1 MTTQK
6 RWLVAAAVA
15 LVTLAATGWWLA
27 RATPVRTVV
36 LAERLVQRSL
46 VVTGRVA
53 PARESTLASTV
64 TGRVVATSVAEGE
77 VVRAGTVLV
86 ALEPDESQAAL
97 AQAEVQLADARG
109 QLADAQRQWQRQ
121 RELQAQGFLSAAAL
135 DATERARDTAQRHV
149 ERAQAAVQQA
159 RARRQQVAIRAPAD
173 GVLLTRLVE
182 VGDAVT
188 AGKAVA
194 RFAWAGAAR
203 VLLDLDER
211 DVARVAVG
219 QTAAVRAD
227 AWPQAPMAARVQRIG
242 TQVDGVRGTVEVELA
257 LDDAAADGVRLLP
270 GMTVSAEVVT
280 DAPRPRLLLPLSA
293 LRDGRVATVVAGR
306 VRWVAVE
313 TDPAVDG
320 WLPVRRGL
328 ASGAEVIDPAPTLAD
343 GARVEVRR

>member
-1 MTTQK
+1 MTTHK
-6 RWLVAAAVA
+6 RWLAAAAVA
-15 LVTLAATGWWLA
+15 LVALAAAGWWFA
-27 RATPVRTVV
+27 RATPVHTVV
-36 LAERLVQRSL
+36 LTERPVQRSL

-64 TGRVVATSVAEGE
+64 TGRVVATPVAEGE
-77 VVRAGTVLV
+77 TVRAGAVLV

-97 AQAEVQLADARG
+97 AQAEAQLADARG
-109 QLADAQRQWQRQ
+109 QLADAHRQWQRQ
-121 RELQAQGFLSAAAL
+121 RALQAQGFLSPAAL
-135 DATERARDTAQRHV
+135 EAAERTYDAARRRVEQTE
-149 ERAQAAVQQA
+149 AAVQQA
-159 RARRQQVAIRAPAD
+159 RARRQQVAVRAPAE
-173 GVLLTRLVE
+173 GVVLTRLVE

-194 RFAWAGAAR
+194 RFAWAGPAR

-227 AWPQAPMAARVQRIG
+227 AWPDAPLAARVQRID

-257 LDDAAADGVRLLP
+257 LADAAAGGVRLLP

-280 DAPRPRLLLPLSA
+280 DAPQPRLLLPLSA

-328 ASGAEVIDPAPTLAD
+328 AAGVEVIDPAPALDD